1 MSVHLLSF
9 AAGIQ
14 DSQFLIERFK
24 KQASSCKFF
33 DQTVVVAEGE
43 DQLFDTFYEEFS
55 DFVNQNPRG
64 YGYWLWKPFIIFHY
78 MKRLSP
84 GDILVYCDIG
94 CELSSAGAKKF
105 SGYEKILDNLDFLT
119 FSTFNRQPESYWC
132 KKELLDEFKLSGCLI
147 QEEQVAA
154 TFFMLKVSDFSI
166 NLVNEWLDLA
176 KSENFIYINDHCT
189 IDQLPE
195 FIEHR
200 HDQAIFSML
209 IKKYDLPRLRER
221 SYFPPL
227 LYYNNSYVYKYPFH
241 ALRSKTKEYFIEPNS
256 LFNYRAGFYQF
267 FKYHLIFLFQR
278 VDRKI
283 KLLLGLI

>member
-9 AAGIQ
+9 VAGIP

-24 KQASSCKFF
+24 KQAASCKFI

-43 DQLFDTFYEEFS
+43 DDLFDSFYKEFS
-55 DFVNQNPRG
+55 DFVNHNPRG
-64 YGYWLWKPFIIFHY
+64 YGYWIWKPYIVFNY

-94 CELSSAGAKKF
+94 CELSSAGAKRF
-105 SGYEKILDNLDFLT
+105 SEYKRILDNQDFLT
-119 FSTFNRQPESYWC
+119 FSTLCRQPEFYWC
-132 KKELLDEFKLSGCLI
+132 KKELLDYFKLSDCLI
-147 QEEQVAA
+147 KEEQIAA
-154 TFFMLKVSDFSI
+154 TFFMLKVSDYSI
-166 NLVNEWLDLA
+166 SLINKWLDLA
-176 KSENFIYINDHCT
+176 KSENFIYINDRCS

-209 IKKYDLPRLRER
+209 MKKHGLPRLRER

-227 LYYNNSYVYKYPFH
+227 LYYKNSYVYQYPFH
-241 ALRSKTKEYFIEPNS
+241 ALRSKTKEYFIEPS
-256 LFNYRAGFYQF
+256 FLDDYRAGLYQF
-267 FKYHLIFLFQR
+267 FKYQLIFLFQR

-283 KLLLGLI
+283 KLLLGLL